1 MDLISD
7 ALTRIRNGCE
17 ANLPEVTL
25 RKSKVVTA
33 IVKILEK
40 EGFIDGYEES
50 DGELTVALS
59 YDNRT
64 PVIQNLE
71 RVSRGGQRIYV
82 GVADL
87 EFVLGGRGI
96 GILSTSQGV
105 MTVEEAKEKEIGGE
119 YICKIW

>member
-17 ANLPEVTL
+17 SGLAEVTL
-25 RKSKVVTA
+25 RKTKVVKA
-33 IVKILEK
+33 IVEILER
-40 EGFIDGYEES
+40 EEFIDGFTEE
-50 DGELTVALS
+50 DGELTVALA
-59 YDNRT
+59 YDNKT
-64 PVIQNLE
+64 SAIQNLE
-71 RVSRGGQRIYV
+71 RVSKGGQRVYV

-87 EFVLGGRGI
+87 KPVLGGRGI
-96 GILSTSQGV
+96 GILSTSHGV

>member
-1 MDLISD
+1 MDQIAD

-25 RKSKVVTA
+25 RKNKVVTA
-33 IVKILEK
+33 IVRILAR
-40 EGFIDGYEES
+40 EGFVDGFEEN
-50 DGELTVALS
+50 DNELTVALS

-64 PVIQNLE
+64 PVIQHLE
-71 RVSRGGQRIYV
+71 KVSKGGQRVYV
-82 GVADL
+82 GVPDL
-87 EFVLGGRGI
+87 ELVLGGRGI

-105 MTVEEAKEKEIGGE
+105 ITVEEAMEKKIGGE

>member
-1 MDLISD
+1 MDQISD

-25 RKSKVVTA
+25 RKNKVVTS
-33 IVKILEK
+33 IVKILEA
-40 EGFIDGYEES
+40 EGFIDGFEETD
-50 DGELTVALS
+50 DGLTVALS

-71 RVSRGGQRIYV
+71 RVSKGGQRVYV
-82 GVADL
+82 GAAEL
-87 EFVLGGRGI
+87 EPVLGGRGI
-96 GILSTSQGV
+96 GIVSTSQGV
-105 MTVEEAKEKEIGGE
+105 MTVEDAREKKVGGE